1 MNDFQILIL
10 SRIEKSLFFFAL
22 TIMIVTIAPR
32 VHAQDKKAV
41 VTIKE
46 IQVKG
51 NTVFS
56 DQELNKITTPYLNH
70 PLTDEI
76 IEEIRHVLTLN
87 YINKGYVNSGAIV
100 PDQIAEE
107 GKIVFQIIEGR
118 VSQVNIINNKWFSK
132 KYLEDRLFLET
143 DHPLN
148 VESLQK
154 RLQQLQQDHRIA
166 HIQVELKP
174 GINLGDSLMN
184 VKVEEKNPFQVQ
196 LGFNNYQVPAV
207 GAEQLMANIAHQNLT
222 GHGDIFHING
232 LLSEDNNT
240 QIDVWY
246 LFPITDRDTTFT
258 MRYRNSDFDVTE
270 GIFED
275 LDISSES
282 EIYQITLRHP
292 FYRTL
297 TQEFALALS
306 GENNRSRT
314 YLLGEPFSFSQ
325 GAVNGESVNTVLRFS
340 QEWTYR
346 TQKQVAALR
355 SQFSLGIN
363 ELDATIHNND
373 LPDGDFFSW
382 LGQFQW
388 ARKFN
393 TLDTQLLFRTDLQL
407 ASDSLLGLEQIDV
420 GGRYTVRGYR
430 ENQLVR
436 DQAFITSLEA
446 RVPLIQNKGWTEYLQ
461 VAAFFDFGE
470 AWNKS
475 LDTPSPY
482 NISSTGLGLRW
493 SGCLMKTPIE
503 IRPQI
508 EVYWGIPLRDIDTL
522 GGNLQDDGIHFQ
534 ILVQNF

>member
-1 MNDFQILIL
+1 MNDFQILTL
-10 SRIEKSLFFFAL
+10 PRIGKSLFFFAF
-22 TIMIVTIAPR
+22 TIMICMMPLN
-32 VHAQDKKAV
+32 VHVQAHRSGVA
-41 VTIKE
+41 IKE

-51 NTVFS
+51 STVFS
-56 DQELNKITTPYLNH
+56 DRELKKITDPYLNH
-70 PLTDEI
+70 PLTNEI
-76 IEEIRHVLTLN
+76 IEEIRHVLTLH
-87 YINKGYVNSGAIV
+87 YIHNGYINSGAII
-100 PDQIAEE
+100 PDQAVSS

-118 VSQVNIINNKWFSK
+118 VSQVDIIDNKWFSK
-132 KYLEDRLFLET
+132 KYIEDRLFLET
-143 DHPLN
+143 DRPLN

-166 HIQVELKP
+166 HIQAELKP

-184 VKVEEKNPFQVQ
+184 VKVEEKDPFQVQ

-207 GAEQLMANIAHQNLT
+207 GSEQWMANIAHQNLT
-222 GHGDIFHING
+222 GHGDIFNING
-232 LLSEDNNT
+232 LLSEDDNT

-246 LFPITDRDTTFT
+246 LFPITARDTTLT
-258 MRYRNSDFDVTE
+258 MRYRKSDLDVTE

-325 GAVNGESVNTVLRFS
+325 GAVNGKSINTVLRFS

-363 ELDATIHNND
+363 ELDATIHENV

-393 TLDTQLLFRTDLQL
+393 TLDTQLLFRANLQL

-446 RVPLIQNKGWTEYLQ
+446 RVPLIQDKGWTEHLQ

-475 LDTPSPY
+475 LDTPSPD
-482 NISSTGLGLRW
+482 NISSIGLGLRW
-493 SGCLMKTPIE
+493 SGYLMKTPFE

-508 EVYWGIPLRDIDTL
+508 EIYWGIPLRDIDTL

-534 ILVQNF
+534 FLVQNF

>member
-1 MNDFQILIL
+1 MDNFQILTL
-10 SRIEKSLFFFAL
+10 PRIGKSLFSFAL
-22 TIMIVTIAPR
+22 TIIICTMALNL
-32 VHAQDKKAV
+32 HAQAQRAGV
-41 VTIKE
+41 IIKE

-51 NTVFS
+51 STVFS
-56 DQELNKITTPYLNH
+56 DRELKKITDPYVNH

-87 YINKGYVNSGAIV
+87 YINKGYVNSGAVI
-100 PDQIAEE
+100 PDQIAEK
-107 GKIVFQIIEGR
+107 GKIVFHIIEGR
-118 VSQVNIINNKWFSK
+118 VSQVDIFDNKWFSK
-132 KYLEDRLFLET
+132 KYIEDRLFLET

-148 VESLQK
+148 VASLQK

-166 HIQVELKP
+166 HIQAELKP
-174 GINLGDSLMN
+174 GINLGDSLLN
-184 VKVEEKNPFQVQ
+184 VRVEEKNPFQVQ

-207 GAEQLMANIAHQNLT
+207 GSEQWMANITHQNLT
-222 GHGDIFHING
+222 GNGDIFHVNG
-232 LLSEDNNT
+232 LLSEENNT

-246 LFPITDRDTTFT
+246 LFPITARDTTLT
-258 MRYRNSDFDVTE
+258 MRYRKSDLDVME

-282 EIYQITLRHP
+282 EVYQITLRHP

-325 GAVNGESVNTVLRFS
+325 GAENGKSINTVLRFS

-363 ELDATIHNND
+363 ELDATIHDNG

-388 ARKFN
+388 AKKIN
-393 TLDTQLLFRTDLQL
+393 TLDTQLLFRADLQL
-407 ASDSLLGLEQIDV
+407 ASDSLLGLEQIDA

-436 DQAFITSLEA
+436 DQAFITSIEA

-461 VAAFFDFGE
+461 VAAFFDYGE

-475 LDTPSPY
+475 IDTPSPD
-482 NISSTGLGLRW
+482 NISSIGIGLRW
-493 SGCLMKTPIE
+493 SGCLMKTPFE

-508 EVYWGIPLRDIDTL
+508 EVYYGIPLRDVDTS

-534 ILVQNF
+534 FLVQNF

>member
-1 MNDFQILIL
+1 MDNFQILTPPGIG
-10 SRIEKSLFFFAL
+10 KSLFSLAL
-22 TIMIVTIAPR
+22 TIIICTMVLN
-32 VHAQDKKAV
+32 VHAQAQRPGV
-41 VTIKE
+41 VIKE

-51 NTVFS
+51 STVFS
-56 DQELNKITTPYLNH
+56 DRELKKITDPYVNH

-87 YINKGYVNSGAIV
+87 YIKRGYVNSGAVI
-100 PDQIAEE
+100 PDQIADK
-107 GKIVFQIIEGR
+107 GKIVFHIIEGR
-118 VSQVNIINNKWFSK
+118 VSQVDIIDNKWFSK
-132 KYLEDRLFLET
+132 KYIEGRLFLET
-143 DHPLN
+143 DRPLN

-166 HIQVELKP
+166 HIQAELKP

-184 VKVEEKNPFQVQ
+184 VRVEERNPFQVQ

-207 GAEQLMANIAHQNLT
+207 GSEQWMANITHQNLT
-222 GHGDIFHING
+222 GHGDIFHVNG
-232 LLSEDNNT
+232 LLSEENNT

-246 LFPITDRDTTFT
+246 LFPVTVRDTTLT
-258 MRYRNSDFDVTE
+258 MRYRKSDFDVTE

-282 EIYQITLRHP
+282 EVYQITLRHP

-297 TQEFALALS
+297 TQEFVLALS

-325 GAVNGESVNTVLRFS
+325 GAENGKSVNTVLRFS

-363 ELDATIHNND
+363 ELDATIHDNG

-388 ARKFN
+388 AKKFN
-393 TLDTQLLFRTDLQL
+393 ILDTQLLFRADLQL

-446 RVPLIQNKGWTEYLQ
+446 RVPLIQDKGWTEYLQ
-461 VAAFFDFGE
+461 LAAFFDFGE

-475 LDTPSPY
+475 LETPSPDH
-482 NISSTGLGLRW
+482 ISSIGLGLRW
-493 SGCLMKTPIE
+493 SGCLLKTPFE

-508 EVYWGIPLRDIDTL
+508 EIYWGIPLRDIDTP

-534 ILVQNF
+534 FLVQNF

>member
-1 MNDFQILIL
+1 MNAFQILTF
-10 SRIEKSLFFFAL
+10 SRIEKKLFFFTL
-22 TIMIVTIAPR
+22 TIMICTMALG
-32 VHAQDKKAV
+32 VHARDNRTG

-51 NTVFS
+51 STVFS
-56 DQELNKITTPYLNH
+56 DEELKKITDPYVNH

-87 YINKGYVNSGAIV
+87 YINKGYVNSGTIL
-100 PDQIAEE
+100 PDQAVSS

-118 VSQVNIINNKWFSK
+118 VSQVDIIDNKWFSK

-143 DHPLN
+143 NHPLN
-148 VESLQK
+148 VELLQK
-154 RLQQLQQDHRIA
+154 SLQQLQQDHRIA
-166 HIQVELKP
+166 HIQAELKP

-184 VKVEEKNPFQVQ
+184 VRVEEKNPFQVQ

-207 GAEQLMANIAHQNLT
+207 GSEQWMVNITHQNLT
-222 GHGDIFHING
+222 GHGDIFNVNG
-232 LLSEDNNT
+232 LLSEEDNT

-246 LFPITDRDTTFT
+246 LFPITARDTTLT
-258 MRYRNSDFDVTE
+258 MRYLKSDFDVTE

-275 LDISSES
+275 LDIRSES
-282 EIYQITLRHP
+282 EIYQLTLRHP

-325 GAVNGESVNTVLRFS
+325 GAENGKSVNTVLRFS

-363 ELDATIHNND
+363 ELDATIHENG
-373 LPDGDFFSW
+373 LPDGEFFSW

-393 TLDTQLLFRTDLQL
+393 TLDTQLLFKGNLQL

-475 LDTPSPY
+475 LDTPSPD
-482 NISSTGLGLRW
+482 NISSIGLGLRW
-493 SGCLMKTPIE
+493 SGCLMKTPFE

-508 EVYWGIPLRDIDTL
+508 EVYWGIPLRDIDTI
-522 GGNLQDDGIHFQ
+522 GDNLQDDGIHFQ
-534 ILVQNF
+534 FLVQNF